1 MTAIALLFLV
11 ISFSM
16 FITRTAAVMLEL
28 TGMSR
33 DSARFQARAAYCGVG
48 YSSRESEGIMEHPV
62 RRRIVSTLMLLGNAG
77 TATVVATLVLSFRG
91 VDHWSGRM
99 LVLIVGLVALYFIS
113 SSKWVDEKLH
123 LFIEWAL
130 EKYTGLDLHD
140 YTALL
145 HLEKGYSILEVE
157 VQAGDWLEG
166 NNLAGLALA
175 KEGVLVLG
183 IRRASGDY
191 IGAPTANTS
200 IEAEDT
206 LTLYGK
212 LDRLEELNR
221 RRTGVAGLYAHQAAI
236 DEHRQE
242 AAAPPE
248 TTADET
254 SDKLDRGDKLQDTA
268 TSPSDAPTEFVP
280 KADEVS
286 TTTE

>member
-1 MTAIALLFLV
+1 MTALALLLLV

-91 VDHWSGRM
+91 VDVNGDGQIDSWLGRFCM
-99 LVLIVGLVALYFIS
+99 LIIGLSTLYFVS
-113 SSKWVDEKLH
+113 SSKWVDDKLH
-123 LFIEWAL
+123 QYIEWAL

-145 HLEKGYSILEVE
+145 HLVDGYSVLEVD
-157 VQAGDWLEG
+157 VAPGLWMDG
-166 NNLAGLALA
+166 NSLAYLGLA

-183 IRRASGDY
+183 VRRADGEY
-191 IGAPTANTS
+191 IGAPTGATTIN
-200 IEAEDT
+200 AGDM
-206 LTLYGK
+206 LTVYGK
-212 LDRLEELNR
+212 LERLEELNHR
-221 RRTGVAGLYAHQAAI
+221 RVGVAGLYAHQAAVDQHQQI
-236 DEHRQE
+236 AGE
-242 AAAPPE
+242 PV
-248 TTADET
+248 TAD
-254 SDKLDRGDKLQDTA
+254 SH
-268 TSPSDAPTEFVP
+268 
-280 KADEVS
+280 
-286 TTTE
+286 